1 MLFPVT
7 IPASASVTLVNFVLE
22 SSNALGCEVKGNA
35 HSRLKGRDLGWG
47 TLAFIATARKLAVL
61 LHRLWVS
68 GEAYEPLRNS
78 KPVGYAGSSIKKHPR
93 SEKPKRR
100 VPVTTLIAWPNFHSL
115 DGTGGR

>member
-7 IPASASVTLVNFVLE
+7 IPASASVTLVNSVLE

-78 KPVGYAGSSIKKHPR
+78 KPVGYAGSGIKKHPR